1 VIAEIDEAVVGVAL
15 FRLFTNEEHGDGFI
29 DEDTPELA
37 VAVATEHR
45 GAGIGARLLSELAEA
60 AREAGFERPSLSVD
74 PENPA
79 QELYRRLGHRELARD
94 ERGVLMAL
102 DL

>member
-1 VIAEIDEAVVGVAL
+1 VTASSTST
-15 FRLFTNEEHGDGFI
+15 R
-29 DEDTPELA
+29 PSWPSPSP
-37 VAVATEHR
+37 R
-45 GAGIGARLLSELAEA
+45 AGIGARLLSELAEA
-60 AREAGFERPSLSVD
+60 AREAGFERLSLSVD

-79 QELYRRLGHRELARD
+79 QELYRRLGYRELARD

>member
-29 DEDTPELA
+29 E
-37 VAVATEHR
+37 EHR

-60 AREAGFERPSLSVD
+60 AREAGFERLSLSVD

-79 QELYRRLGHRELARD
+79 QELYQRLGYREFARD